1 MAQQNGETSLTR
13 EELTELQMAFQEF
26 DKDGN
31 GMIDRRELLNVM
43 RCLGLNPSSMEVVE
57 MLASVDEDGSGTID
71 FEEFVILMTTK
82 LPGATDVSDP
92 IETLYSSEILRE
104 AFRVFDKDGLG
115 YVHES
120 ELRYNLTHLG
130 HKLSD
135 SDVDELL
142 RHIDIDS
149 DGQFSYQDVVT
160 KLCIQRNF
168 NKNIDAKRKKSR
180 SKTSLNQTSL
190 SKSKETLV

>member
-1 MAQQNGETSLTR
+1 MAEHNAESALTR

-31 GMIDRRELLNVM
+31 GFIDRRELLNVM

-82 LPGATDVSDP
+82 LPGATD
-92 IETLYSSEILRE
+92 TLYSSEILRE

-135 SDVDELL
+135 SDVDDLL

-149 DGQFSYQDVVT
+149 DGQFSYQDVVR
-160 KLCIQRNF
+160 KLCI
-168 NKNIDAKRKKSR
+168 
-180 SKTSLNQTSL
+180 
-190 SKSKETLV
+190 